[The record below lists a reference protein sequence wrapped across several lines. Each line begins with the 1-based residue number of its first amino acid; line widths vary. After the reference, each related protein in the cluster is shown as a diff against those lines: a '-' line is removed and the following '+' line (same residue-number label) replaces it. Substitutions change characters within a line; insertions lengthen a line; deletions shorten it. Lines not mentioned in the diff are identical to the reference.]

1 MIAQRLRG
9 EEIALCSKN
18 GMEARA
24 RENTFRGT
32 SECAH
37 PPDKLFTNTLLL
49 LESRER
55 LDVGLVGRREMMM
68 SERASERGR

>member
-1 MIAQRLRG
+1 MR
-9 EEIALCSKN
+9 E
-18 GMEARA
+18 

-32 SECAH
+32 
-37 PPDKLFTNTLLL
+37 PDKLFTNTLLL

-55 LDVGLVGRREMMM
+55 LDVGLVGREMMM